1 MRLPGLIL
9 IAAALFLP
17 AIWFVGM
24 TADHHPIAVFSQY
37 VGTVAI
43 IAMGIVQL
51 LATRWHGLETVFGGL
66 DRIYVLHKWLGIG
79 AMAAVLAHDT
89 IDAELSGVTETVLSE
104 LGETLGE
111 ISLYGL
117 LILVTMTIATFI
129 PYHLWKWTHKFM
141 GAFFAASAV
150 HYLLVIKPFGVWEP
164 VGLYVNAFCVL
175 GIVCY
180 AYTLVPFGRL
190 QGRRGY
196 KVTAV
201 KHTGGAV
208 ALEMAPD
215 GRGLTHRA
223 GQFVFI
229 GVKGSD
235 PAMKEVH
242 PFTVSSAPRDDQSL
256 RLTVKPLGDDTR
268 RLADRL
274 APGAEVGVA
283 GPYGHFTGG
292 GDRPVWIAAGVG
304 ITPFLALAEARP
316 ADAPPAD
323 LFFCVRDR
331 DEAPHLEALEALV
344 ADKPSVRLHLVT
356 SRTDGRLTA
365 ARIVE
370 TVGGKLNGVQVWFCG
385 PEAMR
390 ESLRKALAGEG
401 LPLSRFHHEEFKI
414 RAGIDVGPLVRWLR
428 KRLEGYLATR
438 QTRTA
443 DGAAG
448 GS

>member
-17 AIWFVGM
+17 AIWFAGM

-37 VGTVAI
+37 LGTVAI

-79 AMAAVLAHDT
+79 ALAMILAHDT

-141 GAFFAASAV
+141 GAFFAASAI

-196 KVTAV
+196 RVTAV
-201 KHTGGAV
+201 EQTGGAV
-208 ALEMAPD
+208 AMDLAPA
-215 GRGLTHRA
+215 GSGLPHRA
-223 GQFVFI
+223 GQFVFL
-229 GVKGSD
+229 GFQGGEGG

-242 PFTVSSAPRDDQSL
+242 PFTVSSAPREDRSL
-256 RLTVKPLGDDTR
+256 RLTVKPLGR
-268 RLADRL
+268 RHPTARRPLGGR
-274 APGAEVGVA
+274 APRCASPAHTGISRVA
-283 GPYGHFTGG
+283 ATGRSG
-292 GDRPVWIAAGVG
+292 SRRVSGLRRFWPW
-304 ITPFLALAEARP
+304 PKR
-316 ADAPPAD
+316 APPM
-323 LFFCVRDR
+323 RR
-331 DEAPHLEALEALV
+331 R
-344 ADKPSVRLHLVT
+344 PSCSTACAIGPRH
-356 SRTDGRLTA
+356 RTLTQW
-365 ARIVE
+365 
-370 TVGGKLNGVQVWFCG
+370 K
-385 PEAMR
+385 
-390 ESLRKALAGEG
+390 
-401 LPLSRFHHEEFKI
+401 
-414 RAGIDVGPLVRWLR
+414 RWPQR
-428 KRLEGYLATR
+428 NRRCACIW
-438 QTRTA
+438 
-443 DGAAG
+443 
-448 GS
+448 